1 MKQLS
6 DNRQAYTSVLHYI
19 NNHPHLE
26 IYVVDRMVDMDKF
39 DFTFDGFYMP
49 DTGRLYMT

>member
-19 NNHPHLE
+19 KNHPHLE
-26 IYVVDRMVDMDKF
+26 IYVVDRMV